1 MDAKQAGL
9 SYIQVPS
16 YIVDRPDTA
25 AAEEIAVAH
34 KAKDLMYVKF
44 ELMHANI
51 NRNKDQFTPE
61 ELKSNFKTAIAKP
74 INWEHTNE
82 IIGHIYESEFI
93 PFDGAT
99 ASEIDTKT
107 DKVIC
112 HGVVYKYRFPA
123 RASEIVAR
131 HDKSNLFFSMETY
144 FDKVQC
150 SQCEET
156 FTPDGVYCEHLK
168 NRFQSTSVAARKL
181 LGINICGA
189 GCVKNPADD
198 ARGLSIAS
206 QYNKIDIVDL
216 MSVLGTKFSIATYI
230 NFVDLLR
237 AKE

>member
-1 MDAKQAGL
+1 MDKEQTGL
-9 SYIQVPS
+9 SYIRVPS
-16 YIVDRPDTA
+16 YIVERPNTA
-25 AAEEIAVAH
+25 AAEEISVGH
-34 KAKDLMYVKF
+34 KAKDLMYLKF
-44 ELMHANI
+44 ELMHANT

-61 ELKSNFKTAIAKP
+61 ELQTNFKTAIAKP

-93 PFDGAT
+93 PFDGTT
-99 ASEIDTKT
+99 ASEVDIKT
-107 DKVIC
+107 DKVVC
-112 HGVVYKYRFPA
+112 HGVIYKYRFPA

-150 SQCEET
+150 SQCEEI
-156 FTPDGVYCEHLK
+156 FAPSGVYCDHLK
-168 NRFQSTSVAARKL
+168 NRYQSGAIAARKL

-189 GCVKNPADD
+189 GCVKSPADD

-206 QYNKIDIVDL
+206 RNNQIDIVDL
-216 MSVLGTKFSIATYI
+216 MSVLGAKFTIADYI

-237 AKE
+237 IKE